1 MPYIVTVEDKTFKV
15 NLERQDNKFIVYL
28 NSNPVEVTF
37 AEAGNPSHLSLI
49 VGNKS
54 YDVTIENKNIVSV
67 NGEAF
72 QVKVEDERVQQLT
85 RLRGKV
91 AKGIEEISIAAPMP
105 GLVVEVEVGVGD
117 RVKVGSGLIVIE
129 AMKMQNE
136 LKAPREGVVKEV
148 LVKKGMSVNGGDT
161 LVVIG

>member
-15 NLERQDNKFIVYL
+15 DLERQDNKFIVYL
-28 NSNPVEVTF
+28 NSNPVEVTA

-54 YDVTIENKNIVSV
+54 YDVTIENKNIISV

-72 QVKVEDERVQQLT
+72 QVKIEDERVQQLA
-85 RLRGKV
+85 RLRGKIV
-91 AKGIEEISIAAPMP
+91 RIEEVYIAAPMP

>member
-15 NLERQDNKFIVYL
+15 DLERQDNKFIVYL
-28 NSNPVEVTF
+28 NSNPVEVTA

-72 QVKVEDERVQQLT
+72 QVKVEDEKVQQLA
-85 RLRGKV
+85 RLRGKIV
-91 AKGIEEISIAAPMP
+91 RIEELYIAAPMP

>member
-15 NLERQDNKFIVYL
+15 DLERQDNKFIVYL
-28 NSNPVEVTF
+28 NSNPVEVTA

-72 QVKVEDERVQQLT
+72 QVKIEDERVQQLA
-85 RLRGKV
+85 RLRGKIV
-91 AKGIEEISIAAPMP
+91 RIEEVYIAAPMP

-148 LVKKGMSVNGGDT
+148 LVKNGMSVNGGDT

>member
-15 NLERQDNKFIVYL
+15 DLERQDNKFIVYL
-28 NSNPVEVTF
+28 NSNPVEVTA

-72 QVKVEDERVQQLT
+72 QVKIEDERVQQLA
-85 RLRGKV
+85 RLRGKIV
-91 AKGIEEISIAAPMP
+91 RIEEVYIAAPMP